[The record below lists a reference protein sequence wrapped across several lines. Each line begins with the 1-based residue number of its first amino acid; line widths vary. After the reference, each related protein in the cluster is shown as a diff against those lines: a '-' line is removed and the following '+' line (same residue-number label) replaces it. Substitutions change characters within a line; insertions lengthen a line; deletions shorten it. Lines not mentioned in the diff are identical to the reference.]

1 MTHTLFRKSQKIL
14 EFIDKKPLRAHLVT
28 YLSEN
33 FSLEDEGCAVGVIQ
47 LARDGTLHCVAA
59 SGFVAHD
66 PMAAKVHDIY
76 SLRPTSRSVRDNK
89 LKILSVEEMS
99 PFLEY
104 LPEADR
110 QRWRTG
116 VTIPIGMALTYFFF
130 LKEDATIIDDYFDFI
145 SMVAAL
151 LNRFESDLIDS
162 KNQKGGNWF
171 RGESKELT
179 ERESQI
185 ESFIKEGLTNAQI
198 AERLG
203 YSESLIRQE
212 TVSIY
217 RKLGVSGRKE
227 LLLEKL
233 AEKKIGRKGVQ
244 LIVALAGNETLA
256 PFIGVMVQSQ
266 QLM

>member
-1 MTHTLFRKSQKIL
+1 M
-14 EFIDKKPLRAHLVT
+14 A

-33 FSLEDEGCAVGVIQ
+33 FSLEDERCAVGVIQ

-59 SGFVAHD
+59 SGFIEHD
-66 PMAAKVHDIY
+66 PMAARVHDIN
-76 SLRPTSRSVRDNK
+76 SFRPTSSSVRDHK
-89 LKILSVEEMS
+89 LKILSAEEMS
-99 PFLEY
+99 AFLEY
-104 LPEADR
+104 LPKADR
-110 QRWRTG
+110 ERWRTG
-116 VTIPIGMALTYFFF
+116 VTIPVGMELTYFVF

-151 LNRFESDLIDS
+151 LTRFESDLVQEKS
-162 KNQKGGNWF
+162 QKSGNWF

-185 ESFIKEGLTNAQI
+185 EEFIKQGLTNAQI
-198 AERLG
+198 ADKLG

-227 LLLEKL
+227 LLIEKL
-233 AEKKIGRKGVQ
+233 TEKKLRQKGIQIV
-244 LIVALAGNETLA
+244 VALAGIETLA
-256 PFIGVMVQSQ
+256 PVIEALIHTSVFI
-266 QLM
+266 